1 MAGQLSLDGSPQV
14 RVKQEEE
21 KMKSRKILCIAAIV
35 ASLILTTIIPP
46 AFAGGTIKL
55 GEINTYS
62 KLTNFTFP
70 YRNGWK
76 LALEEINKAGGIN
89 GKKLEVISR
98 DDAGKPGNA
107 VRIAKELITKD
118 KVVLLMGSFFSHVGL
133 AITDFAKRNKVF
145 YLAAEPLSDALV
157 WAKGNRYTFR
167 LRPSTYMQAAML
179 AEEAAK
185 NPAKRWATIAPNYA
199 YGKDAVKAFKKVLK
213 AKRPDV
219 KFVAEQWPALFKI
232 NAGAEIQ
239 ALKRANPEAIFNVTF
254 GSDLAKFVREGKL
267 RGFFKNRFVASMLTG
282 EPEYLDPLK
291 GEAPVGWLVTGYPWY
306 AIKTKAHM
314 KFLKAYEAKYHTY
327 PRTGSV
333 VGYEMLMAI
342 AHMLKK
348 AKSTDTEKMVDAME
362 GLTFNG
368 VFGPITFRKIDHQST
383 MGAYVG
389 YTALK
394 DGKGIMVKWKYCDG
408 KNYLPSDEE
417 VKKLRP

>member
-1 MAGQLSLDGSPQV
+1 
-14 RVKQEEE
+14 
-21 KMKSRKILCIAAIV
+21 MKARKIFLATIAVVCFAMFISV
-35 ASLILTTIIPP
+35 PSV
-46 AFAGGTIKL
+46 FAGGTIKL

-76 LALEEINKAGGIN
+76 LALEEINKAGGVN

-107 VRIAKELITKD
+107 VRIAKELVTKD
-118 KVVLLMGSFFSHVGL
+118 KVVLIMGSFFSHVGL
-133 AITDFAKRNKVF
+133 ALTDFAKRNKVF
-145 YLAAEPLSDALV
+145 YLAAEPLSDAVV
-157 WAKGNRYTFR
+157 WAKGSRYTFR

-179 AEEAAK
+179 AEQAAK

-213 AKRPDV
+213 SKRPDV
-219 KFVAEQWPALFKI
+219 EFVAEQWPALFKI

-254 GSDLAKFVREGKL
+254 GSDLAKFVREGEL
-267 RGFFKNRFVASMLTG
+267 RGFFKGKFVASLLTG
-282 EPEYLDPLK
+282 EPEYIDPLK

-306 AIKTKAHM
+306 AIKTKAHT
-314 KFLKAYEAKYHTY
+314 KFLKAYEAKYKTY

-333 VGYEMLMAI
+333 VGYEMMMSI

-348 AKSTDTEKMVDAME
+348 ANSTNTEKMVDAME
-362 GLTFNG
+362 GLTFDG
-368 VFGPITFRKIDHQST
+368 VFGPITYRKIDHQST

-389 YTALK
+389 FTALK
-394 DGKGIMVKWKYCDG
+394 NGKGIMVKWKYCDG
-408 KNYLPSDEE
+408 KNYLPSDAE
-417 VKKLRP
+417 VKKLRK

>member
-1 MAGQLSLDGSPQV
+1 M
-14 RVKQEEE
+14 
-21 KMKSRKILCIAAIV
+21 V
-35 ASLILTTIIPP
+35 A
-46 AFAGGTIKL
+46 
-55 GEINTYS
+55 
-62 KLTNFTFP
+62 
-70 YRNGWK
+70 
-76 LALEEINKAGGIN
+76 
-89 GKKLEVISR
+89 
-98 DDAGKPGNA
+98 
-107 VRIAKELITKD
+107 
-118 KVVLLMGSFFSHVGL
+118 H
-133 AITDFAKRNKVF
+133 
-145 YLAAEPLSDALV
+145 
-157 WAKGNRYTFR
+157 
-167 LRPSTYMQAAML
+167 
-179 AEEAAK
+179 
-185 NPAKRWATIAPNYA
+185 NYA

-219 KFVAEQWPALFKI
+219 QFVAEQWPALFKI

-239 ALKRANPEAIFNVTF
+239 ALKRAKPEAIFNVTF

-267 RGFFKNRFVASMLTG
+267 RGFFKGKFVASLLTG

-306 AIKTKAHM
+306 AIKTKAHT
-314 KFLKAYEAKYHTY
+314 KFLKAYEAKYKTY

-333 VGYEMLMAI
+333 VGYEMMMAI

-394 DGKGIMVKWKYCDG
+394 DGKGIMVNWKYCDG
-408 KNYLPSDEE
+408 KDYLPSDAE
-417 VKKLRP
+417 VKKLRPQN